1 MNKPVLVVMAAGMG
15 SRYGGMKQIDPVGPN
30 GQVIMDY
37 SLYDA
42 RRAGFETVIFVI
54 KHEIEDAFKA
64 AIGDRVAKAMKVK
77 YAFQQLEE
85 LPAGF
90 AVPEGRVKPWGTCH
104 AVLAAKPL
112 IDGPFAVINAD
123 DYYGP
128 EAFQVMYDYL
138 STHADDD
145 FYRYCMVSYLLKN
158 TLSEN
163 GSVARGVCIK
173 NEDGTLQSVT
183 ERTRI
188 EPCDGGAH
196 YTEDGGESWVDL
208 PGDPPVSMNLW
219 GFGKSFLDEAEQ
231 RFAGWLTENLPVNPL
246 KCEYFL
252 PLVVTELIEE
262 GKRVVQETRR
272 WDENKD
278 ATFSMRSKENAQDYR
293 YFPEPDLPP
302 LELSE
307 AYIQALRASQPE
319 LATAKRARY
328 QAAWGLGPYDAEM
341 LTSQKALAR
350 FFEETVALGSE
361 PKQAANWLMGPV
373 LAQLSA
379 HGLEARDMALTPPTL
394 ARLIQLVKEGQLN
407 RNTAVRVCEAVFETD
422 GDVDAYVAAHGLAQ
436 VSDAGLVAQVV
447 EQVLSAN
454 EKSVAD
460 YRSGKEKAFGFLV
473 GQVMRQL
480 KGQAA
485 PAVVRQVLLE
495 QLAEQ

>member
-15 SRYGGMKQIDPVGPN
+15 SRYGGMKQIDPVGPK
-30 GQVIMDY
+30 GQPIVEY

-42 RRAGFETVIFVI
+42 HRAGFETVIFVI

-64 AIGDRVAKAMKVK
+64 AIGDRVSRVMDVK
-77 YAFQQLEE
+77 YAFQQLDE

-188 EPCDGGAH
+188 ETYENGIH
-196 YTEDGGESWVDL
+196 YTDDGGESWHDL
-208 PGDPPVSMNLW
+208 PADAPVSMNLW
-219 GFGKSFLDEAEQ
+219 GFGKSFLNEADH
-231 RFAGWLTENLPVNPL
+231 RFAGWLRENLPKNPL

-252 PLVVTELIEE
+252 PTVASELIDE
-262 GKRVVQETRR
+262 GKAAVTVLKSTDK
-272 WDENKD
+272 WYGV
-278 ATFSMRSKENAQDYR
+278 TYR
-293 YFPEPDLPP
+293 EDKP
-302 LELSE
+302 
-307 AYIQALRASQPE
+307 
-319 LATAKRARY
+319 
-328 QAAWGLGPYDAEM
+328 
-341 LTSQKALAR
+341 
-350 FFEETVALGSE
+350 TV
-361 PKQAANWLMGPV
+361 
-373 LAQLSA
+373 
-379 HGLEARDMALTPPTL
+379 
-394 ARLIQLVKEGQLN
+394 
-407 RNTAVRVCEAVFETD
+407 
-422 GDVDAYVAAHGLAQ
+422 VAAIAQKTQEGLYPEDLWA
-436 VSDAGLVAQVV
+436 
-447 EQVLSAN
+447 
-454 EKSVAD
+454 
-460 YRSGKEKAFGFLV
+460 
-473 GQVMRQL
+473 
-480 KGQAA
+480 
-485 PAVVRQVLLE
+485 
-495 QLAEQ
+495 